1 MTDFHVDEFA
11 GLLKKLPRRLP
22 VADAFDGWEQ
32 KIDGPLWPS
41 QREHM
46 VNWFR
51 AQTTT
56 GFGQYT
62 REKPNLSAKTTYNR
76 LQSPGGLLW
85 IAEAL
90 GVEEELLQ
98 KAADEALAAPRRSR
112 SAVIRKHIP
121 WDMIAELAE
130 PKMSSS
136 WIRLRVAPKLGRAGA
151 VLKSSRRTK
160 R

>member
-11 GLLKKLPRRLP
+11 RLLKKLPPHLP
-22 VADAFDGWEQ
+22 ISDAFEDTLLAHVE
-32 KIDGPLWPS
+32 DRWPT
-41 QREHM
+41 QRLHM
-46 VNWFR
+46 TTWFE
-51 AQTTT
+51 AQATK
-56 GFGQYT
+56 GSGQYT
-62 REKPNLSAKTTYNR
+62 RETPNISAKTTYNR
-76 LQSPGGLLW
+76 LQSPYGLMW

-98 KAADEALAAPRRSR
+98 KAAAEALAAPRRSR

-121 WDMIAELAE
+121 WEMIAELAE

-136 WIRLRVAPKLGRAGA
+136 WIRLRLGPKLGRARSF
-151 VLKSSRRTK
+151 LKSSRRTK